1 MAIHRLVLF
10 MPEANLI
17 GSSGHSVVQGL
28 APSRPPYD
36 HDRKKLYTQASQ
48 DAESPTFKRT
58 IPAPRR
64 GIAPQAP
71 LATSNKAA
79 AKDNPAMSFVMLT
92 DSQIALPPAASGGN
106 TKGRSKPPPL
116 RSNGDLPGDPQ
127 QSLSYQ
133 IDSTTRLFEILSA
146 RSDIDHPVCSECTDL
161 LLSSFQARLA
171 SSTKERDAYITFLRE
186 LKNDVPSVSEVSKAE
201 AELAATKAAEK
212 QAFDELLA
220 LEAEKGVLED
230 ELISLEE
237 ESRTLDQ
244 EEEAFW
250 RSRNAFALT
259 LSSFQDTR
267 DALNASYDH
276 DTQQQERLQ
285 RTNVYNDTFCI
296 GHDGVFGTIN
306 GLRLGRLNPPK
317 NVEWSEINAAWGTTA
332 LLLATVAEKLGFVF
346 RGYRIKPMG
355 STTHI
360 ERIETSQP
368 SSGANSTSNSSAQS
382 PLGMGPHTSSRTQPK
397 IASLELFSSGD
408 LPLGRTF
415 LHRRFNDAMVA
426 FLACLRQLG
435 DFVEHGERAHAG
447 QQSRGLKLPYK
458 IEKDKIGELSIK
470 LGTSQDEAWTNAC
483 KYVLTCCKFLLA
495 HASNVAGASGG
506 RRTAP

>member
-1 MAIHRLVLF
+1 MLTACS
-10 MPEANLI
+10 P
-17 GSSGHSVVQGL
+17 GSSGHSVIQGL
-28 APSRPPYD
+28 TPSRPPYA
-36 HDRKKLYTQASQ
+36 HDRKKLYEQASQ
-48 DAESPTFKRT
+48 DADSPIFKRN

-64 GIAPQAP
+64 GISPQTSI
-71 LATSNKAA
+71 ATSNQIA
-79 AKDNPAMSFVMLT
+79 AKDNPTMSFVMLT
-92 DSQIALPPAASGGN
+92 DSQVALPPAASSGN
-106 TKGRSKPPPL
+106 IKGRSKPTPL
-116 RSNGDLPGDPQ
+116 RSNEDFSVEPQ
-127 QSLSYQ
+127 QSLSHQ
-133 IDSTTRLFEILSA
+133 IDSTNRLFEILSA
-146 RSDIDHPVCSECTDL
+146 RSDIDHPICNECTEL
-161 LLSSFQARLA
+161 LLSSFQARLT
-171 SSTKERDAYITFLRE
+171 SSSKERDAYIAFLRE
-186 LKNDVPSVSEVSKAE
+186 LKNNVPSELEVSKAE
-201 AELAATKAAEK
+201 KELAAAKVAEAGAFSEL
-212 QAFDELLA
+212 QAM
-220 LEAEKGVLED
+220 EAEKATLEN
-230 ELISLEE
+230 ELVSLEE
-237 ESRTLDQ
+237 ESRNLDQ

-267 DALNASYDH
+267 NALNASYDH
-276 DTQQQERLQ
+276 DLQQQERLQ

-317 NVEWSEINAAWGTTA
+317 NVEWGEINAAWGTTA
-332 LLLATVAEKLGFVF
+332 LLLATVAEKLGFTF

-355 STTHI
+355 STSHI
-360 ERIETSQP
+360 ERIESSQP
-368 SSGANSTSNSSAQS
+368 STGTNSTVASLAHTPSGPRPNSV
-382 PLGMGPHTSSRTQPK
+382 SRTQPK

-447 QQSRGLKLPYK
+447 PQSRGLKLPYK
-458 IEKDKIGELSIK
+458 IEKDKIGDLSIK

-495 HASNVAGASGG
+495 HASNVAGSGGG
-506 RRTAP
+506 RRTAA